1 MVRKGQKNTMR
12 KNVLRKDFFMEIR
25 KTMGRFISIFFIVAL
40 GVAFYSGIRASE
52 PSMRVSGDAYFDKLD
67 LMDIKV
73 MGSMGLTKEDI
84 RAMGQIDGIELVEG
98 SYSKDVLCPAGD
110 TEKVVHI
117 LSISKNFNT
126 VQVKEGRLP
135 EKEGECLL
143 DEDFLLYDD
152 YQIGDTIT
160 FRSGDGEPLTDSMVT
175 DTFTIV
181 GIGNSPLY
189 ISFGRG
195 NSLIGNGEVS
205 GFVLTDESS
214 FDMDVYTEAYARV
227 KGLREKTAF
236 TGEYANLSDAAVL
249 ALKEIE
255 EERCRIRRS
264 EILAEADEEIAD
276 AEDTVNEESEKLEDA
291 RQDLEEAKSTAAREL
306 EDARQ
311 TLEDARGKLESSQR
325 QIADGEA
332 KLAEGKEELKKQQ
345 NTLEEAEREYE
356 NGTAEVSAREE
367 EWKEGQSKYLQ
378 EYYRYMPVITAGKEE
393 ISRGK
398 EQLAEGKK
406 QAEEGIQLIDAA
418 LEPLTALEGGL
429 QAAGEGIAQLT
440 GQISQIE
447 QSITDGDTKYEAYS
461 QIAEADRTQE
471 QQEFLAVWQEERAG
485 LDEKQALLEQ
495 KRQEA
500 LQKQTFLF
508 QQMGEAGFADET
520 ALKSQI
526 TDLKTQKDSAVE
538 GLAKLGKQEEKLLE
552 NERGLLEQE
561 QKILAAGE
569 ELRQGRTQLDAA
581 KEQLAEA
588 KNQIDS
594 GRTQLNAAWSL
605 IESQEQTLV
614 DGKTELAKGQQ
625 EFLDGQ
631 GDYEKAVADAAE
643 QIADG
648 EKQIADGEAKLTEA
662 KQEIADA
669 RAEIEKIENP
679 KWYVQDRSEALAE
692 YDGYGENADRMRS
705 IGQVFPWLFFL
716 VAALISLTSMTRM
729 VEEQRIQIGTMKALG
744 YGKFS
749 IAKKYMYYALFATL
763 GGSIIGVLLGEKIFP
778 FIIIYAYKILY
789 KHIPDILLP
798 YDMGYAIQAT
808 AIAVLCTLNATF
820 ASCYKELAAQPARLM
835 RPPAPKLGKRIFME
849 RIGFIWKRLNFS
861 WKSSVRNLVRYKK
874 RFFMT
879 VFGIGGCMALMVVG
893 FGLKD
898 CIYEIVSLQYEKVQ
912 FYDAAAYMD
921 DDISREERE
930 NILKYLK
937 DMDSVDDFIQTRMQ
951 KVKVKSKTSEE
962 SLYLQAPEDE
972 IHIEEFLSF
981 HSRTKDETYS
991 LTEDQVILTEK
1002 MSQLL
1007 DVGVGDTITIIDED
1021 RGDKDVKIGAICE
1034 NYMGHYLYIGN
1045 DTYEKLYGARPVHN
1059 CIIYQVK
1066 EGQESEIEKIGTD
1079 LLTYDDV
1086 LNVSYTSSIEG
1097 RLDDMLKSL
1106 NLVIVVLIVSAG
1118 MLAFVVLYNL
1128 NNINITERK
1137 RELATL
1143 KVLGFYDMEVAA
1155 YVYREN
1161 IILTVIGALTGIILG
1176 NILHRFIIVTVEVN
1190 EAMFGRQ
1197 IHWQSYL
1204 YSFLFTV
1211 GFSIFVNMAMYFKL
1225 KVIDMVESLKSV
1237 E

>member
-1 MVRKGQKNTMR
+1 MK

-25 KTMGRFISIFFIVAL
+25 KSMGRFISIFFIVTL

-52 PSMRVSGDAYFDKLD
+52 PSMRVSGDSYFDKLD

-84 RAMGQIDGIELVEG
+84 QAMELVDGIELAEG
-98 SYSKDVLCPAGD
+98 AYSKDVLCPAGD

-117 LSISKNFNT
+117 LSVGKNFNT

-135 EKEGECLL
+135 QKEGECLL

-160 FRSGDGEPLTDSMVT
+160 FRSGDENPLTDSLVT

-214 FDMDVYTEAYARV
+214 FDMDVYTEAYVRV
-227 KGLREKTAF
+227 EGLKEKTAF
-236 TGEYANLSDAAVL
+236 TEEYAGLSDAAVS
-249 ALKEIE
+249 ALEKIE
-255 EERCRIRRS
+255 EERCQIRRS
-264 EILAEADEEIAD
+264 EILAEADEEIFD
-276 AEDTVNEESEKLEDA
+276 AENTVNEESEKLDEA
-291 RQDLEEAKSTAAREL
+291 RQELEEAKSTAAREL

-311 TLEDARGKLESSQR
+311 ALVEAREKLESSKR

-332 KLAEGKEELKKQQ
+332 QLAEGKEELKKQQ
-345 NTLEEAEREYE
+345 KTLEEAEIEYG
-356 NGTAEVSAREE
+356 NGAAKLSAKEE

-378 EYYRYMPVITAGKEE
+378 EYHRYMPVISAGKEE
-393 ISRGK
+393 IEKGK
-398 EQLAEGKK
+398 QQIAEGKK
-406 QAEEGIQLIDAA
+406 QAEEGIQTINAA

-429 QAAGEGIAQLT
+429 QAAEEGIAQLE
-440 GQISQIE
+440 GQISLIE
-447 QSITDGDTKYEAYS
+447 NSIVDGDTKYNAYS
-461 QIAEADRTQE
+461 QIAEEDRTQE
-471 QQEFLAVWQEERAG
+471 QKDFLSVWQEEKASLVG
-485 LDEKQALLEQ
+485 QKAVLEQ
-495 KRQEA
+495 KSQELIQQQA
-500 LQKQTFLF
+500 YLI
-508 QQMGEAGFADET
+508 QQMQGAGFADAA
-520 ALKSQI
+520 ALGSQI
-526 TDLKTQKDSAVE
+526 AYLKTQKENAEE
-538 GLAKLGKQEEKLLE
+538 GLSELEKQEEKLLE

-569 ELRQGRTQLDAA
+569 ELQQGRNQLDMA

-588 KNQIDS
+588 KKQIDS
-594 GRTQLNAAWSL
+594 GASQLNAAWKL
-605 IESQEQTLV
+605 IESKEQTLAE
-614 DGKTELAKGQQ
+614 GKTELAKGQQ

-631 GDYEKAVADAAE
+631 DEYEKAAWDAAV

-648 EKQIADGEAKLTEA
+648 EKQIADGEEQLTQA

-669 RAEIEKIENP
+669 KAEIEKIENP
-679 KWYVQDRSEALAE
+679 RWYVQDRSEALAE

-729 VEEQRIQIGTMKALG
+729 VEEQRVQIGTMKALG

-749 IAKKYMYYALFATL
+749 IAKKYIYYALLATF

-798 YDMGYAIQAT
+798 YDMGYAVQAT
-808 AIAVLCTLNATF
+808 AIAVLCTLTATI
-820 ASCYKELAAQPARLM
+820 ASCYKELAAQPANLM
-835 RPPAPKLGKRIFME
+835 RPPAPKQGKRIFME
-849 RIGFIWKRLNFS
+849 RIGFIWRRLNFS

-912 FYDAAAYMD
+912 FYDAAAYMN
-921 DDISREERE
+921 DDISGKERE
-930 NILKYLK
+930 NILEYLK
-937 DMDSVDDFIQTRMQ
+937 HTDAVDDFIQTRMQ
-951 KVKVKSKTSEE
+951 KVKVKSEASEE

-972 IHIEEFLSF
+972 THIEEFLSF

-991 LTEDQVILTEK
+991 LEEDQVILTEK

-1007 DVGVGDTITIIDED
+1007 DVGVGDTVTVIDED
-1021 RGDKDVKIGAICE
+1021 RGNKDVKIGAVCE
-1034 NYMGHYLYIGN
+1034 NYMGHYLYMGN
-1045 DTYEKLYGARPVHN
+1045 ETYEELYGARPVYN
-1059 CIIYQVK
+1059 GIIYQVK

-1079 LLTYDDV
+1079 LLAFDDV

-1161 IILTVIGALTGIILG
+1161 VMLTFIGALAGIVLG
-1176 NILHRFIIVTVEVN
+1176 NILHRFTIVTVEVN

-1197 IHWQSYL
+1197 IHWQSYV

-1211 GFSIFVNMAMYFKL
+1211 GFSIFVNMVMYFKL
-1225 KVIDMVESLKSV
+1225 KVIDMIESLKSV